1 MKKMSKI
8 LTFILVLA
16 MVLGTVAMA
25 AEPSY
30 TISAT
35 DGSLEHGS
43 ITLTY
48 TYTVT
53 KDVTDDNNNTTSE
66 TKEVTETAFLKK
78 GSLSADIPKDAK
90 VVISFNANTGYEF
103 IGAKDDANNPIED
116 GAEITLTKS
125 LIITPEFRL
134 KDTLGGEAKISSFK
148 IDAICPSA
156 YYWQQCH
163 KKDSNS
169 NSVLD
174 NNLLKYTRYPGKL
187 NGTQSPSTEI
197 AKGYYVDLTLYVND
211 ADYAAFISTNGNS
224 SDKFSVTTPGDS
236 SFLAGST
243 NPSASAVIN
252 ATTDGKGYSITLTG
266 VYYVGGS
273 DNTLKLIVTQGNY
286 NAILSCKIDNATII
300 PTTPDDDK
308 PSEETTAAQPYVIIS
323 SYSYGKGDLVAGET
337 RNVTMTFRNTS
348 KTMAVENMMVTMT
361 LPDAMMLT
369 SSSNS
374 FYIESLAAEGTIT
387 KTVNVTVKPTA
398 AAQSHSMTVDFTY
411 DYLDNGTRRNAKTTE
426 TISMPVLQVDRFT
439 VTGIDLPTQIFVG
452 EENNLSVN
460 FVNKS
465 RTDIYNLSAKLS
477 CEALSNNGEEQYLG
491 NLASGTTSSA
501 DFYITANEKG
511 ELVGEVIITYEDTN
525 MNQRTVSVP
534 FTTQAASYEDIYGP
548 TDPVDPGLDPVGPV
562 EPETTGFPWFW
573 VIAGVVVVAAGVF
586 VALKLR
592 KNKKE
597 SVDEDEDI

>member
-25 AEPSY
+25 AEPPY

-48 TYTVT
+48 NTAKEGSTGTATCTLNSTTKSKALPDDVKKVKVT
-53 KDVTDDNNNTTSE
+53 
-66 TKEVTETAFLKK
+66 
-78 GSLSADIPKDAK
+78 
-90 VVISFNANTGYEF
+90 FNAAPGYEF
-103 IGAKDDANNPIED
+103 VSATYKVGDTDAKSVADFGEI
-116 GAEITLTKS
+116 EITGNTT
-125 LIITPEFRL
+125 ITPVFQA
-134 KDTLGGEAKISSFK
+134 KSTLGGEKTADSFRL
-148 IDAICPSA
+148 DAICSGS
-156 YYWQQCH
+156 YYWQMYH
-163 KKDSNS
+163 KDMA
-169 NSVLD
+169 
-174 NNLLKYTRYPGKL
+174 NNKKYTKYPG
-187 NGTQSPSTEI
+187 SPADKVNPSSEI
-197 AKGYYVDLTLYVND
+197 VKGNYVDLTLYVTD
-211 ADYAAFISTNGNS
+211 TDYVTFINGDT
-224 SDKFSVTTPGDS
+224 DKNKLFSVTTPGDS
-236 SFLAGST
+236 SFLAGNT
-243 NPSASAVIN
+243 TPSAN
-252 ATTDGKGYSITLTG
+252 AEIAAWEGKGYTVKLTG

-273 DNTLKLIVTQGNY
+273 DNTLKLIITQGNY
-286 NAILSCKIDNATII
+286 NAILSCKIDNATIV
-300 PTTPDDDK
+300 PEKENDKKPD
-308 PSEETTAAQPYVIIS
+308 EETTAAQPYVIIS

-337 RNVTMTFRNTS
+337 RNITMTFRNTS

-411 DYLDNGTRRNAKTTE
+411 DYLDNGVRRNAKTTE

-439 VTGIDLPTQIFVG
+439 VTGIDLPQQIFIG

-465 RTDIYNLSAKLS
+465 RTDIYNLSAKLN
-477 CEALSNNGEEQYLG
+477 CEGLSNNGEEQYLG

-501 DFYITANEKG
+501 DFYITGNEKC

-534 FTTQAASYEDIYGP
+534 FTTQVTSYEDVWGP
-548 TDPVDPGLDPVGPV
+548 SNPSVDPGMDPGTDPGME
-562 EPETTGFPWFW
+562 EPAGFPWFW
-573 VIAGVVVVAAGVF
+573 VIGGVVVVAAGVF
-586 VALKLR
+586 VYLKLR

>member
-1 MKKMSKI
+1 MTVKKMSKI

-16 MVLGTVAMA
+16 MVLSTVAMA
-25 AEPSY
+25 AEPPY
-30 TISAT
+30 TITAGTLTNGSISLTLVGSDGNDTSLGNITAT
-35 DGSLEHGS
+35 DDKIEN
-43 ITLTY
+43 IA
-48 TYTVT
+48 
-53 KDVTDDNNNTTSE
+53 KDSKV
-66 TKEVTETAFLKK
+66 
-78 GSLSADIPKDAK
+78 K
-90 VVISFNANTGYEF
+90 VVFVPNPGYEF
-103 IGAKDDANNPIED
+103 VGAKDGTGKIIKD
-116 GAEITLTKS
+116 GDVLTITDNIT
-125 LIITPEFRL
+125 ITPEFAPKASL
-134 KDTLGGEAKISSFK
+134 GSAAAVNSYTLQ
-148 IDAICPSA
+148 AICPSA
-156 YYWQQCH
+156 YYWQQYH
-163 KKDSNS
+163 KTTGGGDT
-169 NSVLD
+169 
-174 NNLLKYTRYPGKL
+174 KYTRYPGKL

-197 AKGYYVDLTLYVND
+197 AKGYYVDLTLYIND
-211 ADYAAFISTNGNS
+211 ADYATFIGQDTSKNDN
-224 SDKFSVTTPGDS
+224 FSVTTPGDS
-236 SFLAGST
+236 SFLAGNT
-243 NPSASAVIN
+243 TPAAN
-252 ATTDGKGYSITLTG
+252 AEIAAWEGKGYTIKLTG
-266 VYYVGGS
+266 VYYVGGN

-286 NAILSCKIDNATII
+286 NAILSCKIDNATIV
-300 PTTPDDDK
+300 PEKENDKKPD
-308 PSEETTAAQPYVIIS
+308 EETTAAQPYVIIS

-411 DYLDNGTRRNAKTTE
+411 DYLDNGVRRNAKTTE

-439 VTGIDLPTQIFVG
+439 VTGIDLPQQIFIG

-465 RTDIYNLSAKLS
+465 RTDIYNLSAKLN
-477 CEALSNNGEEQYLG
+477 CEGLSNNGEEQYLG

-501 DFYITANEKG
+501 DFYITGNEKC

-534 FTTQAASYEDIYGP
+534 FTTQVTSYEDVWGP
-548 TDPVDPGLDPVGPV
+548 SNPSVDPGMDPGTDPGME
-562 EPETTGFPWFW
+562 EPAGFPWFW
-573 VIAGVVVVAAGVF
+573 VIGGVAVVAAGVF
-586 VALKLR
+586 VYLKLR

>member
-8 LTFILVLA
+8 LIFILVLA

-25 AEPSY
+25 EVPTPAAKTPATQEETVTY
-30 TISAT
+30 TITAGIFTNGQMTIKYGTTQSPLASGASLTVEKDTEITVEFSAT
-35 DGSLEHGS
+35 
-43 ITLTY
+43 
-48 TYTVT
+48 
-53 KDVTDDNNNTTSE
+53 
-66 TKEVTETAFLKK
+66 A
-78 GSLSADIPKDAK
+78 
-90 VVISFNANTGYEF
+90 GYEF
-103 IGAKDDANNPIED
+103 VKATYKIGEKETSLSD
-116 GAEITLTKS
+116 GGKFTLTGDAT
-125 LIITPEFRL
+125 ITPVFQA
-134 KDTLGGEAKISSFK
+134 KSTLGGEKTADSFRL
-148 IDAICPSA
+148 DAICSGS
-156 YYWQQCH
+156 YYWQMYH
-163 KKDSNS
+163 KDMA
-169 NSVLD
+169 
-174 NNLLKYTRYPGKL
+174 NNKKYTKYPG
-187 NGTQSPSTEI
+187 SPADKVNPSSEI
-197 AKGYYVDLTLYVND
+197 VKGNYVDLTLYVTDND
-211 ADYAAFISTNGNS
+211 FLSLYGSTGYSKNN
-224 SDKFSVTTPGDS
+224 FSVTTPGDS
-236 SFLAGST
+236 SFLAGSGAGAEIEKWT
-243 NPSASAVIN
+243 VGSTDKGMVIQ
-252 ATTDGKGYSITLTG
+252 LTG

-273 DNTLKLIVTQGNY
+273 DNTLKLIITQGNY
-286 NAILSCKIDNATII
+286 NAIVTCKIDNATIV
-300 PTTPDDDK
+300 PEKENDKKPD
-308 PSEETTAAQPYVIIS
+308 EETTAAQPYVIIS

-337 RNVTMTFRNTS
+337 RNITMTFRNTS

-411 DYLDNGTRRNAKTTE
+411 DYLDNGVRRNAKTTE

-439 VTGIDLPTQIFVG
+439 VTGIDLPQQIFIG

-465 RTDIYNLSAKLS
+465 RTDIYNLSAKLN
-477 CEALSNNGEEQYLG
+477 CEGLSNNGEEQYLG

-501 DFYITANEKG
+501 DFYITGNEKC

-534 FTTQAASYEDIYGP
+534 FTTQVTSYEDVWGP
-548 TDPVDPGLDPVGPV
+548 SNPSVDPGMDPGTDPGME
-562 EPETTGFPWFW
+562 EPAGFPWFW
-573 VIAGVVVVAAGVF
+573 VIGGVAVVAAGVF
-586 VALKLR
+586 VYLKLR

>member
-1 MKKMSKI
+1 MTVKKMSKI

-25 AEPSY
+25 EVPTPAAKTPATQEETVTY
-30 TISAT
+30 TITAGIFTNGQMTIKYGTTQSPLASGASLTVEKDTEITVEFSAT
-35 DGSLEHGS
+35 
-43 ITLTY
+43 
-48 TYTVT
+48 
-53 KDVTDDNNNTTSE
+53 
-66 TKEVTETAFLKK
+66 A
-78 GSLSADIPKDAK
+78 
-90 VVISFNANTGYEF
+90 GYEF
-103 IGAKDDANNPIED
+103 VKATYKIGEKETSLSD
-116 GAEITLTKS
+116 GGKFTLTGDAT
-125 LIITPEFRL
+125 ITPVFQA
-134 KDTLGGEAKISSFK
+134 KSTLGGEKTADSFRL
-148 IDAICPSA
+148 DAICSGS
-156 YYWQQCH
+156 YYWQMYH
-163 KKDSNS
+163 KDMA
-169 NSVLD
+169 
-174 NNLLKYTRYPGKL
+174 NNKKYTKYPG
-187 NGTQSPSTEI
+187 SPADKVNPSSEI
-197 AKGYYVDLTLYVND
+197 VKGNYVDLTLYVTDND
-211 ADYAAFISTNGNS
+211 FLSLYGSTGYSKNN
-224 SDKFSVTTPGDS
+224 FSVTTPGDS
-236 SFLAGST
+236 SFLAGSGAGAEIEKWT
-243 NPSASAVIN
+243 VGSTDKGMVIQ
-252 ATTDGKGYSITLTG
+252 LTG

-273 DNTLKLIVTQGNY
+273 DNTLKLIITQGNY
-286 NAILSCKIDNATII
+286 NAIVTCKIDNATII
-300 PTTPDDDK
+300 PTKPDDEK
-308 PSEETTAAQPYVIIS
+308 PDTETTAAQPYVIIS

-337 RNVTMTFRNTS
+337 RNITMTFRNTS

-411 DYLDNGTRRNAKTTE
+411 DYLDNGVRRNAKTTE

-439 VTGIDLPTQIFVG
+439 VTGIDLPQQIFIG

-465 RTDIYNLSAKLS
+465 RTDIYNLSAKLN
-477 CEALSNNGEEQYLG
+477 CEGLSNNGEEQYLG

-501 DFYITANEKG
+501 DFYITGNEKC

-534 FTTQAASYEDIYGP
+534 FTTQVTSYEDVWGP
-548 TDPVDPGLDPVGPV
+548 SNPSVDPGTDPGTDPGME
-562 EPETTGFPWFW
+562 EPAGFPWFW
-573 VIAGVVVVAAGVF
+573 VIGGVVVVAAGVF
-586 VALKLR
+586 VYLKLR

>member
-8 LTFILVLA
+8 LIFILVLA

-25 AEPSY
+25 EVPTPAAKTPATQEETVTY
-30 TISAT
+30 TITAGIFTNGQMTIKYGTTQSPLASGASLTVEKDTEITVEFSAT
-35 DGSLEHGS
+35 
-43 ITLTY
+43 
-48 TYTVT
+48 
-53 KDVTDDNNNTTSE
+53 
-66 TKEVTETAFLKK
+66 A
-78 GSLSADIPKDAK
+78 
-90 VVISFNANTGYEF
+90 GYEF
-103 IGAKDDANNPIED
+103 VKATYKIGEKETSLSD
-116 GAEITLTKS
+116 GGKFTLTGDAT
-125 LIITPEFRL
+125 ITPVFQA
-134 KDTLGGEAKISSFK
+134 KSTLGGEKTADSFRL
-148 IDAICPSA
+148 DAICSGS
-156 YYWQQCH
+156 YYWQMYH
-163 KKDSNS
+163 KDMA
-169 NSVLD
+169 
-174 NNLLKYTRYPGKL
+174 NNKKYTKYPG
-187 NGTQSPSTEI
+187 SPADKVNPSSEI
-197 AKGYYVDLTLYVND
+197 VKGNYVDLTLYVTD
-211 ADYAAFISTNGNS
+211 TDYVTFINGDT
-224 SDKFSVTTPGDS
+224 DKNELFSVTTPGDS
-236 SFLAGST
+236 SFLAGSGAGAEIEKWT
-243 NPSASAVIN
+243 VGSTDKGMVIQ
-252 ATTDGKGYSITLTG
+252 LTG

-273 DNTLKLIVTQGNY
+273 DNTLKLIITQGNY
-286 NAILSCKIDNATII
+286 NAIVTCKIDNATIV
-300 PTTPDDDK
+300 PEKENDKKPD
-308 PSEETTAAQPYVIIS
+308 EETTAAQPYVIIS

-337 RNVTMTFRNTS
+337 RNITMTFRNTS

-411 DYLDNGTRRNAKTTE
+411 DYLDNGVRRNAKTTE

-439 VTGIDLPTQIFVG
+439 VTGIDLPQQIFIG

-465 RTDIYNLSAKLS
+465 RTDIYNLSAKLN
-477 CEALSNNGEEQYLG
+477 CEGLSNNGEEQYLG

-501 DFYITANEKG
+501 DFYITGNEKC

-534 FTTQAASYEDIYGP
+534 FTTQVTSYEDVWGP
-548 TDPVDPGLDPVGPV
+548 SNPSVDPGTDPGTDPGME
-562 EPETTGFPWFW
+562 EPAGFPWFW
-573 VIAGVVVVAAGVF
+573 VIGGVAVVAAGVF
-586 VALKLR
+586 VYLKLR

>member
-25 AEPSY
+25 EVPTPAAKTPATQEETVTYTITAGTVENGTLTIKYGSTQEPLTTGAKTAAIAKDTDITVVAEPKAGYELVALNY
-30 TISAT
+30 TIGETTTDIKT
-35 DGSLEHGS
+35 DGKF
-43 ITLTY
+43 TLT
-48 TYTVT
+48 
-53 KDVTDDNNNTTSE
+53 
-66 TKEVTETAFLKK
+66 
-78 GSLSADIPKDAK
+78 G
-90 VVISFNANTGYEF
+90 NAT
-103 IGAKDDANNPIED
+103 
-116 GAEITLTKS
+116 
-125 LIITPEFRL
+125 ITPVFQA
-134 KDTLGGEAKISSFK
+134 KSTLGGEKTADSFRL
-148 IDAICPSA
+148 DAICSGS
-156 YYWQQCH
+156 YYWQMYH
-163 KKDSNS
+163 KDMA
-169 NSVLD
+169 
-174 NNLLKYTRYPGKL
+174 NNKKYTKYPG
-187 NGTQSPSTEI
+187 SPADKVNPSSEI
-197 AKGYYVDLTLYVND
+197 VKGNYVDLTLYVTD
-211 ADYAAFISTNGNS
+211 DDFLSLYGSTGYSKDN
-224 SDKFSVTTPGDS
+224 FSVTTPGDS
-236 SFLAGST
+236 SFLAGSGAGAEIEKWT
-243 NPSASAVIN
+243 VGSTDKGMVIQ
-252 ATTDGKGYSITLTG
+252 LTG

-273 DNTLKLIVTQGNY
+273 DNTLKLIITQGNY
-286 NAILSCKIDNATII
+286 NAIVTCKIDNATII
-300 PTTPDDDK
+300 PTKPDDEK
-308 PSEETTAAQPYVIIS
+308 PDTETTAAQPYVIIS

-337 RNVTMTFRNTS
+337 RNITMTFRNTS

-411 DYLDNGTRRNAKTTE
+411 DYLDNGVRRNAKTTE

-439 VTGIDLPTQIFVG
+439 VTGIDLPQQIFIG

-465 RTDIYNLSAKLS
+465 RTDIYNLSAKLN
-477 CEALSNNGEEQYLG
+477 CEGLSNNGEEQYLG

-501 DFYITANEKG
+501 DFYITGNEKG

-534 FTTQAASYEDIYGP
+534 FTTQVTSYEDVWGP
-548 TDPVDPGLDPVGPV
+548 SNPSVDPGMDPGTDPGME
-562 EPETTGFPWFW
+562 EPAGFPWFW
-573 VIAGVVVVAAGVF
+573 VIGGVVVVAAGVF
-586 VALKLR
+586 VYLKLR

>member
-1 MKKMSKI
+1 MTVKKMSKI

-25 AEPSY
+25 EVPTPAANTPATQEETVTY
-30 TISAT
+30 TITAGTFTNGQMTIKYGTTQSPLASGASLTVEKDTEITVEFSAT
-35 DGSLEHGS
+35 
-43 ITLTY
+43 
-48 TYTVT
+48 
-53 KDVTDDNNNTTSE
+53 
-66 TKEVTETAFLKK
+66 A
-78 GSLSADIPKDAK
+78 
-90 VVISFNANTGYEF
+90 GYEF
-103 IGAKDDANNPIED
+103 VKATYKIGEKETSLSD
-116 GAEITLTKS
+116 GGKFTLTGDAT
-125 LIITPEFRL
+125 ITPVFQA
-134 KDTLGGEAKISSFK
+134 KSTLGGEKTADSFRL
-148 IDAICPSA
+148 DAICSGS
-156 YYWQQCH
+156 YYWQMYH
-163 KKDSNS
+163 KDMA
-169 NSVLD
+169 
-174 NNLLKYTRYPGKL
+174 NNKKYTKYPG
-187 NGTQSPSTEI
+187 SPADKVNPSSEI
-197 AKGYYVDLTLYVND
+197 VKGNYVDLTLYVTDND
-211 ADYAAFISTNGNS
+211 FLKLCSSTGYSKDN
-224 SDKFSVTTPGDS
+224 FSVTTPGDS
-236 SFLAGST
+236 SFLAGSGAGAEIEKWT
-243 NPSASAVIN
+243 VGSTDKGMVIQ
-252 ATTDGKGYSITLTG
+252 LTG

-273 DNTLKLIVTQGNY
+273 DNTLKLIITQGNY
-286 NAILSCKIDNATII
+286 NAIVTCKIDNATII
-300 PTTPDDDK
+300 PTKPDDEK
-308 PSEETTAAQPYVIIS
+308 PDTETTAAQPYVIIS

-337 RNVTMTFRNTS
+337 RNITMTFRNTS

-411 DYLDNGTRRNAKTTE
+411 DYLDNGVRRNAKTTE

-439 VTGIDLPTQIFVG
+439 VTGIDLPQQIFIG

-465 RTDIYNLSAKLS
+465 RTDIYNLSAKLN
-477 CEALSNNGEEQYLG
+477 CEGLSNNGEEQYLG

-501 DFYITANEKG
+501 DFYITGNEKC

-534 FTTQAASYEDIYGP
+534 FTTQVTSYEDVWGP
-548 TDPVDPGLDPVGPV
+548 SNPSVDPGMDPGTDPGME
-562 EPETTGFPWFW
+562 EPAGFPWFW
-573 VIAGVVVVAAGVF
+573 VIGGVVVVAAGVF
-586 VALKLR
+586 VYLKLR

>member
-1 MKKMSKI
+1 MTVKKMSKI

-25 AEPSY
+25 DQSDGTNTGNTTNDTYTITAGSFENGTLTIKYDSTQSPLTAGAISKAIAKGTEVTILAEPKAGYELVALNY
-30 TISAT
+30 TIGETTTDIKT
-35 DGSLEHGS
+35 DGKF
-43 ITLTY
+43 TLT
-48 TYTVT
+48 
-53 KDVTDDNNNTTSE
+53 
-66 TKEVTETAFLKK
+66 
-78 GSLSADIPKDAK
+78 G
-90 VVISFNANTGYEF
+90 NAT
-103 IGAKDDANNPIED
+103 
-116 GAEITLTKS
+116 
-125 LIITPEFRL
+125 ITPVFQA
-134 KDTLGGEAKISSFK
+134 KSTLGGEKTADSFRL
-148 IDAICPSA
+148 DAICSGS
-156 YYWQQCH
+156 YYWQMYH
-163 KKDSNS
+163 KDMA
-169 NSVLD
+169 
-174 NNLLKYTRYPGKL
+174 NNKKYTKYPG
-187 NGTQSPSTEI
+187 SPADKVNPSSEI
-197 AKGYYVDLTLYVND
+197 VKGNYVDLTLYVTDND
-211 ADYAAFISTNGNS
+211 FLSLYGSTGYSKNN
-224 SDKFSVTTPGDS
+224 FSVTTPGDS
-236 SFLAGST
+236 SFLAGSGAGAEIGKWT
-243 NPSASAVIN
+243 VGSTDKGMVIQ
-252 ATTDGKGYSITLTG
+252 LTG

-286 NAILSCKIDNATII
+286 NAILSCKIDNATIV
-300 PTTPDDDK
+300 PEKENDKKPD
-308 PSEETTAAQPYVIIS
+308 EETTAAQPYVIIS

-337 RNVTMTFRNTS
+337 RNITMTFRNTS

-398 AAQSHSMTVDFTY
+398 AAQSHSMAVDFTY
-411 DYLDNGTRRNAKTTE
+411 DYLDNGVRRNAKTTE

-439 VTGIDLPTQIFVG
+439 VTGIDLPQQIFIG

-465 RTDIYNLSAKLS
+465 RTDIYNLSAKLN
-477 CEALSNNGEEQYLG
+477 CEGLSNNGEEQYLG

-501 DFYITANEKG
+501 DFYITGNEKC

-534 FTTQAASYEDIYGP
+534 FTTQVTSYEDVWGP
-548 TDPVDPGLDPVGPV
+548 SNPSVDPGMDPGTDPGME
-562 EPETTGFPWFW
+562 EPAGFPWFW
-573 VIAGVVVVAAGVF
+573 VIGGVVVVAAGVF
-586 VALKLR
+586 VYLKLR

>member
-1 MKKMSKI
+1 MTVKKISKI

-25 AEPSY
+25 DQSEGTNTGNTTNDTYTITAGKFENGTLTIKYNSTQSPLTAGATSSAIAKGTEVTILAEPKAGYELAALNY
-30 TISAT
+30 TIGETTTDIKT
-35 DGSLEHGS
+35 DGKFV
-43 ITLTY
+43 LTGNA
-48 TYTVT
+48 TVT
-53 KDVTDDNNNTTSE
+53 PV
-66 TKEVTETAFLKK
+66 FQ
-78 GSLSADIPKDAK
+78 AK
-90 VVISFNANTGYEF
+90 S
-103 IGAKDDANNPIED
+103 
-116 GAEITLTKS
+116 
-125 LIITPEFRL
+125 
-134 KDTLGGEAKISSFK
+134 TLGGEKTADSFRL
-148 IDAICPSA
+148 DAICSGS
-156 YYWQQCH
+156 YYWQMYH
-163 KKDSNS
+163 KDMA
-169 NSVLD
+169 
-174 NNLLKYTRYPGKL
+174 NNKKYTKYPG
-187 NGTQSPSTEI
+187 SPADKVNPSSEI
-197 AKGYYVDLTLYVND
+197 VKGNYVDLTLYVTDND
-211 ADYAAFISTNGNS
+211 FLKLYSSTGY
-224 SDKFSVTTPGDS
+224 DKNNFSVTTPGDS
-236 SFLAGST
+236 SFLAGSGAGAEIEKWT
-243 NPSASAVIN
+243 VGS
-252 ATTDGKGYSITLTG
+252 TDKGMEIQLTG

-273 DNTLKLIVTQGNY
+273 DNTLKLIITQGNY
-286 NAILSCKIDNATII
+286 NAIVTCKIDNATII
-300 PTTPDDDK
+300 PTKPDDEK
-308 PSEETTAAQPYVIIS
+308 PDTETTAAQPYVIIS

-411 DYLDNGTRRNAKTTE
+411 DYLDNGVRRNAKTTE
-426 TISMPVLQVDRFT
+426 SISMPVLQVDRFT
-439 VTGIDLPTQIFVG
+439 VTGIDLPQQIFIG

-465 RTDIYNLSAKLS
+465 RTDIYNLSAKLN
-477 CEALSNNGEEQYLG
+477 CEGLSNNGEEQYLG

-501 DFYITANEKG
+501 DFYITGNEKG

-534 FTTQAASYEDIYGP
+534 FTTQVTSYEDVWGP
-548 TDPVDPGLDPVGPV
+548 SNPSVDPGMDPGTDPGME
-562 EPETTGFPWFW
+562 EPAGFPWFW
-573 VIAGVVVVAAGVF
+573 VIGGVVVVAAGVF
-586 VALKLR
+586 VYLKLR

>member
-25 AEPSY
+25 EVPTPAAKTPATKEETVTYTITAGTVENGTLTIKYGSTQEPLTTGAKTAAIAKDTDITVVAEPKAGYELVALNY
-30 TISAT
+30 TIGETTTDIKT
-35 DGSLEHGS
+35 DGKF
-43 ITLTY
+43 TLT
-48 TYTVT
+48 
-53 KDVTDDNNNTTSE
+53 
-66 TKEVTETAFLKK
+66 
-78 GSLSADIPKDAK
+78 G
-90 VVISFNANTGYEF
+90 NAT
-103 IGAKDDANNPIED
+103 
-116 GAEITLTKS
+116 
-125 LIITPEFRL
+125 ITPVFQA
-134 KDTLGGEAKISSFK
+134 KSTLGGEKTADSFRL
-148 IDAICPSA
+148 DAICSGS
-156 YYWQQCH
+156 YYWQMYH
-163 KKDSNS
+163 KDMA
-169 NSVLD
+169 
-174 NNLLKYTRYPGKL
+174 NNKKYTKYPG
-187 NGTQSPSTEI
+187 SPADKVNPSSEI
-197 AKGYYVDLTLYVND
+197 VKGNYVDLTLYVTD
-211 ADYAAFISTNGNS
+211 DDFLSLYGSTGYSKNN
-224 SDKFSVTTPGDS
+224 FSVTTPGDS
-236 SFLAGST
+236 SFLAGSGAGAEIGKWT
-243 NPSASAVIN
+243 VGSTDKGMVIQ
-252 ATTDGKGYSITLTG
+252 LTG

-273 DNTLKLIVTQGNY
+273 DNTLKLIITQGNY
-286 NAILSCKIDNATII
+286 NAIVTCKIDNATII
-300 PTTPDDDK
+300 PTKPDDEK
-308 PSEETTAAQPYVIIS
+308 PDTETTAAQPYVIIS

-337 RNVTMTFRNTS
+337 RNITMTFRNTS

-411 DYLDNGTRRNAKTTE
+411 DYLDNGVRRNAKTTE

-439 VTGIDLPTQIFVG
+439 VTGIDLPQQIFIG

-465 RTDIYNLSAKLS
+465 RTDIYNLSAKLN
-477 CEALSNNGEEQYLG
+477 CEGLSNNGEEQYLG

-501 DFYITANEKG
+501 DFYITGNEKG

-534 FTTQAASYEDIYGP
+534 FTTQVTSYEDVWGP
-548 TDPVDPGLDPVGPV
+548 SNPSVDPGMDPGTDPGME
-562 EPETTGFPWFW
+562 EPAGFPWFW
-573 VIAGVVVVAAGVF
+573 VIGGVAVVAAGVF
-586 VALKLR
+586 VYLKLR

>member
-8 LTFILVLA
+8 LIFILVLA

-25 AEPSY
+25 EVPTPAAKTPATQEETVTY
-30 TISAT
+30 TITAGIFTNGQMTIKYGTTQSPLASGASLTVEKDTEITVEFSAT
-35 DGSLEHGS
+35 
-43 ITLTY
+43 
-48 TYTVT
+48 
-53 KDVTDDNNNTTSE
+53 
-66 TKEVTETAFLKK
+66 A
-78 GSLSADIPKDAK
+78 
-90 VVISFNANTGYEF
+90 GYEF
-103 IGAKDDANNPIED
+103 VKATYKIGEKETSLSD
-116 GAEITLTKS
+116 GGKFTLTGDAT
-125 LIITPEFRL
+125 ITPVFQA
-134 KDTLGGEAKISSFK
+134 KSTLGGEKTADSFRL
-148 IDAICPSA
+148 DAICSGS
-156 YYWQQCH
+156 YYWQMYH
-163 KKDSNS
+163 KDMA
-169 NSVLD
+169 
-174 NNLLKYTRYPGKL
+174 NNKKYTKYPGPPADKV
-187 NGTQSPSTEI
+187 NPSSEI
-197 AKGYYVDLTLYVND
+197 VKGNYVDLTLYVTDND
-211 ADYAAFISTNGNS
+211 FLKLCSSTGYSKDN
-224 SDKFSVTTPGDS
+224 FSVTTPGDS
-236 SFLAGST
+236 SFLAGSGAGAEIGKWT
-243 NPSASAVIN
+243 VGSTDKGMVIQ
-252 ATTDGKGYSITLTG
+252 LTG

-300 PTTPDDDK
+300 PTKPDDEK
-308 PSEETTAAQPYVIIS
+308 PDTETTAAQPYVIIS

-337 RNVTMTFRNTS
+337 RNITMTFRNTS

-411 DYLDNGTRRNAKTTE
+411 DYLDNGVRRNAKTTE

-439 VTGIDLPTQIFVG
+439 VTGIDLPQQIFIG

-465 RTDIYNLSAKLS
+465 RTDIYNLSAKLN
-477 CEALSNNGEEQYLG
+477 CEGLSNNGEEQYLG

-501 DFYITANEKG
+501 DFYITGNEKC

-534 FTTQAASYEDIYGP
+534 FTTQVTSYEDVWGP
-548 TDPVDPGLDPVGPV
+548 SNPSVDPGMDPGTDPGME
-562 EPETTGFPWFW
+562 EPAGFPWFW
-573 VIAGVVVVAAGVF
+573 VIGGVVVVAAGVF
-586 VALKLR
+586 VYLKLR